1 MYFCNLF
8 IFLLRSDLYVV
19 SFIDM
24 NKLVILVY
32 LKYFEYMSSRV
43 VVVIYFFGVI
53 VYSKEWIRFFK
64 VLYLLYFYWY
74 LIKLYMYVNFV
85 NKWFLGSCCLLV
97 SDYEEI
103 KLFCILYMYLKIIF
117 FYFNKWF
124 IDFFFFVSFG
134 LNRWFKWKF
143 FIKFFYCF

>member
-19 SFIDM
+19 SYIDM
-24 NKLVILVY
+24 NKLVILFY
-32 LKYFEYMSSRV
+32 LKYFEYMSSRAV
-43 VVVIYFFGVI
+43 VAIYFFGVI

-97 SDYEEI
+97 SDYVMD
-103 KLFCILYMYLKIIF
+103 K
-117 FYFNKWF
+117 
-124 IDFFFFVSFG
+124 
-134 LNRWFKWKF
+134 
-143 FIKFFYCF
+143 